1 MKFAANLNLKGH
13 IFLLTLYLNL
23 TFETAFN
30 QTNDRCGHS
39 RTSAHQYAT
48 GVGG

>member
-23 TFETAFN
+23 QKAFN